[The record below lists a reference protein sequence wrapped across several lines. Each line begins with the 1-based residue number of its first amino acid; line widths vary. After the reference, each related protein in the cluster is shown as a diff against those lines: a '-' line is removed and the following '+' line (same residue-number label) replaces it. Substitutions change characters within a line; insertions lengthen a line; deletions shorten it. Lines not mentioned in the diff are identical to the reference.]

1 MAQRDREK
9 SRRAAARPGEAAA
22 PDASPRLEA
31 RVKLL
36 ERERDALK
44 SELEAA
50 RARIASLEESR
61 RQAANRIDWVIDALH
76 GLIDKDG

>member
-1 MAQRDREK
+1 
-9 SRRAAARPGEAAA
+9 
-22 PDASPRLEA
+22 
-31 RVKLL
+31 L